1 MKTSE
6 RIPELTVRSEADM
19 GHAILRARRHRG
31 LTQSEMGESI
41 RMKQGTVSSLENG
54 NPGTTLRTLFL
65 ALSALDLE
73 IVVRPRSKV
82 NLDDWGNEP

>member
-1 MKTSE
+1 MEISE
-6 RIPELTVRSEADM
+6 RIPESTVRNEADM
-19 GHAILRARRHRG
+19 GHAILRARRHFG
-31 LTQSEMGESI
+31 LTQSELGENV
-41 RMKQGTVSSLENG
+41 RMKQATVSSLENG

-82 NLDDWGNEP
+82 KFDDWGSEP